1 MKSHQMQVEEAQ
13 PQFLEHL
20 IGLISKQLSY
30 QIQQLNGTTSLIVQV
45 HQPSQ
50 HQEVL
55 DLMKFM
61 LLYMMIRVKL
71 QEMLE
76 QF

>member
-20 IGLISKQLSY
+20 IGLISKQLYY
-30 QIQQLNGTTSLIVQV
+30 QTQQSNGITSLTVQA

-61 LLYMMIRVKL
+61 LLYMMMKERL
-71 QEMLE
+71 QEMQG

>member
-1 MKSHQMQVEEAQ
+1 MKSHQMQVEEVQ

-20 IGLISKQLSY
+20 IGLISKQLFY
-30 QIQQLNGTTSLIVQV
+30 QTQQLNGITLLTVQV

-61 LLYMMIRVKL
+61 LLYTMMKERL
-71 QEMLE
+71 QELQE

>member
-1 MKSHQMQVEEAQ
+1 MKSHQMQVEGAQ
-13 PQFLEHL
+13 PQFLERL
-20 IGLISKQLSY
+20 IGLINKQLYY
-30 QIQQLNGTTSLIVQV
+30 QTQQLNGTTLLIVQV

-61 LLYMMIRVKL
+61 LLYMMMKERL
-71 QEMLE
+71 QEMQE